1 MNMIQ
6 SIIFLIASMVAISGF
21 YIQGIE
27 FIIANIR
34 GQSIQSILIA
44 SLSFIMGFLERSLDL
59 IILGIMVVIL
69 RVILINYFL
78 ERTIP
83 KKRKFSV
90 EKYLSVPYLLIVD
103 LIFIVLSVI
112 LIYEFVFSSMI
123 LHENIAPSN
132 ILVFPLITFFQGMF
146 LIASRKSTHTQ
157 IIGYVEE
164 ENAMILFGIFL
175 LPIPLI
181 IEASIFLD
189 VLALVV
195 ISSIIV
201 LEKNEH
207 NPVEDLIG

>member
-1 MNMIQ
+1 MNVIQ

-83 KKRKFSV
+83 KK
-90 EKYLSVPYLLIVD
+90 EK
-103 LIFIVLSVI
+103 IF
-112 LIYEFVFSSMI
+112 
-123 LHENIAPSN
+123 
-132 ILVFPLITFFQGMF
+132 
-146 LIASRKSTHTQ
+146 R
-157 IIGYVEE
+157 
-164 ENAMILFGIFL
+164 
-175 LPIPLI
+175 
-181 IEASIFLD
+181 
-189 VLALVV
+189 
-195 ISSIIV
+195 
-201 LEKNEH
+201 
-207 NPVEDLIG
+207 